1 MNKGTEHKTVTFD
14 EALKDPSLAHFHE
27 AIEFVKEKSGKELFP
42 KKYEL
47 GVMDSVLETVVEL
60 FDERPNMP
68 LKSALTSVFQ
78 DLPDDLSTTLLLK
91 VTNKVIQQW
100 GKLTATS
107 LKTNDTVAA
116 H

>member
-27 AIEFVKEKSGKELFP
+27 AIQFVKDKSGQELFP

-47 GVMDSVLETVVEL
+47 GVMDSALETVVEL
-60 FDERPNMP
+60 FEKRPNMP
-68 LKSALTSVFQ
+68 LKSVLTSVFQ
-78 DLPDDLSTTLLLK
+78 DLPDDLSATFILK
-91 VTNKVIQQW
+91 ITNKVIQQW
-100 GKLTATS
+100 SKLTATS
-107 LKTNDTVAA
+107 LKTNEVVAA